1 MKSERGSGQVEL
13 YSGGMLSVS
22 LGSKRAGEAQG
33 VFQVVWCGLAKLELF
48 RGFLE
53 NCAESSNKIKPR
65 SLPVPG

>member
-53 NCAESSNKIKPR
+53 NCAKSSNKIKPR